1 MKSPPALPLEDL
13 LLLICRHAKSS
24 WEGEV
29 RSDIDRPLNKR
40 GHRDAPEMGQRLK
53 RRQFQPDLI
62 VTSPAVRARTTAES
76 IAAQLGYPLAEVRIN
91 PDQYAATVPSLL
103 AQLRLIEPQYTRV
116 MIVGHNP
123 EFTALANVLGG
134 LAIDN
139 LPTCAMVALALP
151 LSSWDQLA
159 PGCGTL
165 VFYDFPKN
173 SV

>member
-1 MKSPPALPLEDL
+1 MKSPPTLPLKHR

-29 RSDIDRPLNKR
+29 CRDIDRPLNKR
-40 GHRDAPEMGQRLK
+40 GQRDAPEMGQRLK
-53 RRQFQPDLI
+53 RRQVLPDLI
-62 VTSPAVRARTTAES
+62 ITSPALRARTTAEL
-76 IAAQLGYPLAEVRIN
+76 IAVQLGYPLAGVRID
-91 PDQYAATVPSLL
+91 PGQYAATVPSLL
-103 AQLRLIEPQYTRV
+103 ARLQAIEPQVARV

-134 LAIDN
+134 LAIDK

-151 LSSWDQLA
+151 LVSWDQLA

-165 VFYDFPKN
+165 VWYDFPKKTA
-173 SV
+173 

>member
-1 MKSPPALPLEDL
+1 MKSPPALPPEHR

-29 RSDIDRPLNKR
+29 CRDIDRPLNKR
-40 GHRDAPEMGQRLK
+40 GQRDAPEMGQRLK
-53 RRQFQPDLI
+53 RRPLLPDLI
-62 VTSPAVRARTTAES
+62 ITSPAVRALTTAEL
-76 IAAQLGYPLAEVRIN
+76 IAAQLGYPLAGVRIN
-91 PDQYAATVPSLL
+91 PAQYAATVPSLL

-139 LPTCAMVALALP
+139 LPTCGMVALALP
-151 LSSWDQLA
+151 LASWDHLA
-159 PGCGTL
+159 PGSGTL

-173 SV
+173 NG